1 MSKEISN
8 SEIPLYVDLIIPIAV
23 PKLLSYHLSQGTIVN
38 VGQRV
43 LVNVGKNKQYSA
55 IVYSVHSN
63 KPSYLTKQVLEV
75 LDNEPIVNS
84 KQLELWAWISRYYM
98 TTMGEV
104 MMAGLPNSLK
114 LQSESTYLPSL
125 KTYSDKDLSILKP
138 NEQIIVDVL
147 EKNNQMNLKEI
158 SEILQIK
165 SPHIYLKNLLKLG
178 WIQCYESHQEKYRPK
193 TVSKVNLHSRLKKD
207 NTLLEEAFKNLSR
220 APKQEE
226 LLLKF
231 LHLNQEL
238 SGKSILKKKLLNA
251 SNHSAAV
258 LKGLIDKNILELEN
272 IEDSRIK
279 DVSEPSKK
287 MPILSKFQENA
298 FNEVNQYFKKGSSL
312 LLHGVTGSGK
322 TEIYIQLIG
331 QQLKNNKKVLYLL
344 PEIAITTQIIQRLQS
359 FFGNRVGIYH
369 SRFNLGERTEL
380 WYSMMNEK
388 LHQYDIILGARSSVF
403 LPFKDLGLIIV
414 DEEHESS
421 YKQIDPAPRYHA
433 RDVASKMSQI
443 HNAKL
448 LLGSATPSMEM
459 MELVEQTKIGYVVL
473 DKRYHDVAMPEIQC
487 ADLKVA
493 HKKRKMQGIFT
504 PMLLE
509 EIRNTL
515 KNNKQVILFQ
525 NRRGYAPRE
534 MCMVC
539 SWTPMCINCDV
550 SLTVHKYNPV
560 MKCHYCGYSIK
571 QVENCK
577 ACGSPEMSKLG
588 IGTQKIEEELF
599 KHLGTEIRVKR
610 MDWDTTRKKSSFQ
623 NIIDQFEQK
632 EIDILVGTQMV
643 SKGLDFDHVGLV
655 GVLQADDLLHYPDF
669 RAYERCF
676 QLLTQV
682 SGRSGRKNERGKVI
696 LQTFDP
702 YHWVIKKVMD
712 YDFKSLY
719 KQELADRKLFKY
731 PPYYKLIKLLLLH
744 KNSSYLLAGANSLG
758 KVLKKRLGDR
768 VLGPEF
774 TIIPRINNYYNQ
786 QILLKVENTLSLT
799 KVKEY
804 VQLSINRWSKAEG
817 SKSIRVKIDVDPM

>member
-1 MSKEISN
+1 KI
-8 SEIPLYVDLIIPIAV
+8 
-23 PKLLSYHLSQGTIVN
+23 
-38 VGQRV
+38 
-43 LVNVGKNKQYSA
+43 
-55 IVYSVHSN
+55 
-63 KPSYLTKQVLEV
+63 
-75 LDNEPIVNS
+75 
-84 KQLELWAWISRYYM
+84 
-98 TTMGEV
+98 
-104 MMAGLPNSLK
+104 
-114 LQSESTYLPSL
+114 
-125 KTYSDKDLSILKP
+125 
-138 NEQIIVDVL
+138 
-147 EKNNQMNLKEI
+147 
-158 SEILQIK
+158 
-165 SPHIYLKNLLKLG
+165 
-178 WIQCYESHQEKYRPK
+178 
-193 TVSKVNLHSRLKKD
+193 NLHSRLKKD
-207 NTLLEEAFKNLSR
+207 KTLLEEVFKNLSR
-220 APKQEE
+220 APKQEK

-231 LHLNQEL
+231 LQLNQEL
-238 SGKSILKKKLLNA
+238 SGKAILKKKLLNA

-258 LKGLIDKNILELEN
+258 LKGLIDKNILEIEN

-298 FNEVNQYFKKGSSL
+298 CNEVNKYFKKGSSL

-359 FFGNRVGIYH
+359 FFGNRVGVYH

-433 RDVASKMSQI
+433 RDVASKMAQI
-443 HNAKL
+443 HSAKL

-459 MELVEQTKIGYVVL
+459 MELVEQKKIGYVVL
-473 DKRYHDVAMPEIQC
+473 NKRYHDVAMPEIQC

-493 HKKRKMQGIFT
+493 YKKRKMQGIFT
-504 PMLLE
+504 PMLLS
-509 EIRNTL
+509 EIQNTL
-515 KNNKQVILFQ
+515 KENKQVILFQ

-534 MCMVC
+534 MCIVC

-599 KHLGTEIRVKR
+599 NHLGTEIRVKR

-744 KNSSYLLAGANSLG
+744 KNSSYLLAGANSLS

-786 QILLKVENTLSLT
+786 QILLKVENSLSLS

-804 VQLSINRWSKAEG
+804 VQLSINRWSKVEG